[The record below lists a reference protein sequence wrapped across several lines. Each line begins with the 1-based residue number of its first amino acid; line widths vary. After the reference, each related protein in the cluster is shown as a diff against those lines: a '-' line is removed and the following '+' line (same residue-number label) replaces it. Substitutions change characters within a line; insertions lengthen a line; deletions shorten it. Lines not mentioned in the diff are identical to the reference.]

1 MCGQNWSMSK
11 SNRAQTVRK
20 SSNLQYMQ
28 MYKQNGNIGVL
39 HNICTENQWWSV
51 WSTDTNKRISLILCV
66 HVQTLRDWNGNFNML
81 HYLLQRK
88 KIVISEWLEI
98 VAWYC
103 DSDIE
108 RLLISEWVE
117 TFERKILLLWSL
129 LKSKACIDLQNVSES
144 IPIINIFYWFIRTR
158 RNLHSHHEP
167 APLSRRQFQVSGY
180 GVVRAYYRYSI
191 SKQQMLMK
199 SLHVMMSFLWNDN
212 FFFMKW
218 SMTRIMKQFFFSIY
232 SMYSKNWLILK
243 LWISIEIMSFTDIIF
258 YGYQFMNWNTDWV
271 YMYMYIINYIP
282 VLLWIST
289 LIETG
294 LLIEL
299 TWTDT
304 STCTSISVLQNGS
317 GDANDVWVV
326 EVVGS
331 PPGTVIQTAKSRLR
345 FIHYHVRCLLHSH
358 DKKLPKWY
366 LSKV

>member
-1 MCGQNWSMSK
+1 MIYRMFQNLFLSLTFSIDSLGPEETCTATMSRPH
-11 SNRAQTVRK
+11 SAGD
-20 SSNLQYMQ
+20 SSRCQDMEWYVLITGTLYPNSRCWWNLYMSWCLFYE
-28 MYKQNGNIGVL
+28 M
-39 HNICTENQWWSV
+39 
-51 WSTDTNKRISLILCV
+51 
-66 HVQTLRDWNGNFNML
+66 
-81 HYLLQRK
+81 
-88 KIVISEWLEI
+88 
-98 VAWYC
+98 
-103 DSDIE
+103 
-108 RLLISEWVE
+108 
-117 TFERKILLLWSL
+117 
-129 LKSKACIDLQNVSES
+129 
-144 IPIINIFYWFIRTR
+144 IIF
-158 RNLHSHHEP
+158 
-167 APLSRRQFQVSGY
+167 
-180 GVVRAYYRYSI
+180 
-191 SKQQMLMK
+191 
-199 SLHVMMSFLWNDN
+199 FLWNDQ
-212 FFFMKW
+212 FF

-304 STCTSISVLQNGS
+304 STFTFISVLQNGS

>member
-1 MCGQNWSMSK
+1 MINFF
-11 SNRAQTVRK
+11 
-20 SSNLQYMQ
+20 
-28 MYKQNGNIGVL
+28 
-39 HNICTENQWWSV
+39 QW
-51 WSTDTNKRISLILCV
+51 L
-66 HVQTLRDWNGNFNML
+66 
-81 HYLLQRK
+81 
-88 KIVISEWLEI
+88 
-98 VAWYC
+98 A
-103 DSDIE
+103 
-108 RLLISEWVE
+108 
-117 TFERKILLLWSL
+117 
-129 LKSKACIDLQNVSES
+129 
-144 IPIINIFYWFIRTR
+144 
-158 RNLHSHHEP
+158 
-167 APLSRRQFQVSGY
+167 
-180 GVVRAYYRYSI
+180 
-191 SKQQMLMK
+191 
-199 SLHVMMSFLWNDN
+199 LWN
-212 FFFMKW
+212 
-218 SMTRIMKQFFFSIY
+218 SFFFSIY

-243 LWISIEIMSFTDIIF
+243 LRISIEIMSFTDIIF

-271 YMYMYIINYIP
+271 YMYIINYIL

-304 STCTSISVLQNGS
+304 STCTFISVLQNGS

>member
-1 MCGQNWSMSK
+1 MSRPH
-11 SNRAQTVRK
+11 SAGD
-20 SSNLQYMQ
+20 SSRCQDMEWYVLITGTLYPNSRCWWNLYMSWCLFYE
-28 MYKQNGNIGVL
+28 M
-39 HNICTENQWWSV
+39 
-51 WSTDTNKRISLILCV
+51 
-66 HVQTLRDWNGNFNML
+66 
-81 HYLLQRK
+81 
-88 KIVISEWLEI
+88 
-98 VAWYC
+98 
-103 DSDIE
+103 
-108 RLLISEWVE
+108 
-117 TFERKILLLWSL
+117 
-129 LKSKACIDLQNVSES
+129 
-144 IPIINIFYWFIRTR
+144 IIF
-158 RNLHSHHEP
+158 
-167 APLSRRQFQVSGY
+167 
-180 GVVRAYYRYSI
+180 
-191 SKQQMLMK
+191 
-199 SLHVMMSFLWNDN
+199 FLWNDQ
-212 FFFMKW
+212 FF